1 MERVMDKKREDAIVD
16 APRYECAEMATRFA
30 LSWLDRTRYHLK
42 HIKRG
47 KRSYYHDKLLV
58 EVTAIEQALVDLV
71 IKTNRAYD
79 GHGLGKNNDLIY
91 KPRFEDSGVRN
102 VYERPGE
109 DKPLKSDKK
118 FGEAE

>member
-30 LSWLDRTRYHLK
+30 LSWLGRTRYHLK

-58 EVTAIEQALVDLV
+58 EVAAIEHALVDLAV
-71 IKTNRAYD
+71 KTKRAYD
-79 GHGLGKNNDLIY
+79 GHALTKNNDLIY
-91 KPRFEDSGVRN
+91 EPCFVSN
-102 VYERPGE
+102 VFNRPGE
-109 DKPLKSDKK
+109 DKPLKDDKE
-118 FGEAE
+118 FGEVE

>member
-1 MERVMDKKREDAIVD
+1 MERVMDKKRENAIVD

-58 EVTAIEQALVDLV
+58 EVTAIEEALVDLV
-71 IKTNRAYD
+71 IKTHSAYG
-79 GHGLGKNNDLIY
+79 GHALTKNNALIY
-91 KPRFEDSGVRN
+91 QPRFEDSGVRN
-102 VYERPGE
+102 VFDRPGK
-109 DKPLKSDKK
+109 DKPLKAGRKDGAK
-118 FGEAE
+118 

>member
-58 EVTAIEQALVDLV
+58 EVTAIEQALVDLA

-79 GHGLGKNNDLIY
+79 GCALPAAMFRRRRKIAHGILHKRSSAKVIIEHGTTKV
-91 KPRFEDSGVRN
+91 GV
-102 VYERPGE
+102 
-109 DKPLKSDKK
+109 K
-118 FGEAE
+118 

>member
-1 MERVMDKKREDAIVD
+1 MEKVMDKERENAIVD

-42 HIKRG
+42 HNKRG

-79 GHGLGKNNDLIY
+79 GHGLTKNNDLIY

-102 VYERPGE
+102 VYGRPGE
-109 DKPLKSDKK
+109 DKPLKSGKES
-118 FGEAE
+118 GEVE

>member
-58 EVTAIEQALVDLV
+58 EVTAIEQALVDLA
-71 IKTNRAYD
+71 IKTHSAY
-79 GHGLGKNNDLIY
+79 G
-91 KPRFEDSGVRN
+91 
-102 VYERPGE
+102 GE

-118 FGEAE
+118 FGEAK